1 MSHLTPEPAPK
12 AAPMLPSAERLNL
25 ALDLFDAGV
34 DLQRQRLRRAHP
46 DESAAE
52 IEARVRSWLLL
63 EGEPGDADGVVV
75 SWPRPLR

>member
-1 MSHLTPEPAPK
+1 MSHPDLKSTP
-12 AAPMLPSAERLNL
+12 MHPSAERLHL

-46 DESAAE
+46 NESAEE
-52 IEARVRSWLLL
+52 IEARVRSWLLQ

-75 SWPRPLR
+75 SWPRPPR

>member
-25 ALDLFDAGV
+25 ALDLFDPRV
-34 DLQRQRLRRAHP
+34 DLQRPRLRRAHP
-46 DESAAE
+46 AASAAE
-52 IEARVRSWLLL
+52 IEGRVRSWLLQ